1 MYRYLYF
8 MLFICTNYNKW
19 VLDEQGCI
27 IGWDVII
34 VEADDKLD
42 CLGKGHFP
50 AEEIEDPAVT
60 R

>member
-34 VEADDKLD
+34 VEADDELD

-50 AEEIEDPAVT
+50 VEEIEI
-60 R
+60 